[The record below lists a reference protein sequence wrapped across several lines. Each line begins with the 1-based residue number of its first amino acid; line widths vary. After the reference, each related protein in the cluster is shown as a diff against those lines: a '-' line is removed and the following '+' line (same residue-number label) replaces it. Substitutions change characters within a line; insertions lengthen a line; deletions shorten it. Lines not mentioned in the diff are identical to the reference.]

1 MGSTIEI
8 CFKSLLAKIA
18 EALQFTTI
26 TYTQNPSIQYSSYIM
41 INNGPEVVTF
51 EGTQQQSI
59 GNSEQK
65 VALTAINHLIKK
77 YNVSINDIN
86 RYIVFLD

>member
-1 MGSTIEI
+1 MDVTIEI

-18 EALQFTTI
+18 EALQSTTI
-26 TYTQNPSIQYSSYIM
+26 TYTQNPSIQYSGYVT

-59 GNSEQK
+59 GDSE
-65 VALTAINHLIKK
+65 
-77 YNVSINDIN
+77 
-86 RYIVFLD
+86 